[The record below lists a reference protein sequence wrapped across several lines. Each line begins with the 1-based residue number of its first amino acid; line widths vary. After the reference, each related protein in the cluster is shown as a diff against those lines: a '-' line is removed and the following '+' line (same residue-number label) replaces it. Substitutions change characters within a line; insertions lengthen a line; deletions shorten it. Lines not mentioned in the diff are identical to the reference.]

1 MNFIWNYDFADSANC
16 QLSWQLIDR
25 IISGFCLK
33 SNIFVAEL
41 SFVTKSRFFDK
52 DEVCNFRHMC
62 WVSPSFH
69 LNWIDSIKLKKLIN
83 SPWNHLLIKSVNI
96 KCRIVLHIR
105 YLSRFFD
112 RWAHQT
118 TYAYIGNKYFFTKS
132 CHRQTYQNSKISW
145 QKMDMILVNKV
156 L

>member
-1 MNFIWNYDFADSANC
+1 MTFIWNYDFADSANC

-33 SNIFVAEL
+33 YNIFVAEL

-62 WVSPSFH
+62 WVSPNFH
-69 LNWIDSIKLKKLIN
+69 SSWSDSIKLRKLID

-96 KCRIVLHIR
+96 NRRIVWHVLVISNKSFLFLVWFHKKSFLTPFPKILRLSNPDQKSENQLKWTR
-105 YLSRFFD
+105 YVPIII
-112 RWAHQT
+112 
-118 TYAYIGNKYFFTKS
+118 Y
-132 CHRQTYQNSKISW
+132 
-145 QKMDMILVNKV
+145 
-156 L
+156 

>member
-96 KCRIVLHIR
+96 KLRIVLHVVLI
-105 YLSRFFD
+105 SIIFSCF
-112 RWAHQT
+112 
-118 TYAYIGNKYFFTKS
+118 IGVIHKTYFFNVSQKIVNLKLRPKVRKS
-132 CHRQTYQNSKISW
+132 IKNEVGS
-145 QKMDMILVNKV
+145 
-156 L
+156 

>member
-1 MNFIWNYDFADSANC
+1 MLLSDFLDLISNFKMTFIWNYDFADSANC

-33 SNIFVAEL
+33 CNIFVAEL

-62 WVSPSFH
+62 WVSPNFH
-69 LNWIDSIKLKKLIN
+69 LSWSDSIKLWKLIY

-96 KCRIVLHIR
+96 NCRIVLHVVVKFL
-105 YLSRFFD
+105 YSEK
-112 RWAHQT
+112 A
-118 TYAYIGNKYFFTKS
+118 TKF
-132 CHRQTYQNSKISW
+132 CKILPLVLTVCTAVKSKG
-145 QKMDMILVNKV
+145 KIL
-156 L
+156 

>member
-96 KCRIVLHIR
+96 KRRIVLHVVLIPIIF
-105 YLSRFFD
+105 SGF
-112 RWAHQT
+112 
-118 TYAYIGNKYFFTKS
+118 IGVIHKTYFFNVSQKIVNLKLRPKVRKS
-132 CHRQTYQNSKISW
+132 IKNEVGS
-145 QKMDMILVNKV
+145 
-156 L
+156 